1 MSIENQPMI
10 DEYKRTVVKALNEY
24 RARHLH
30 EINELKAKLD
40 VQRRIADIQS
50 AILNSVCQQRLP
62 HLMQQQRQ
70 QQQPEPPAFAPV
82 VHAILALATAMK
94 VAPAEVVRALA
105 VAGFAPAIGIA
116 IAMPHLL
123 SSAPVAPATPALP
136 AEAVAAAASA
146 AAAAVGK
153 KRVIV
158 VPPRVD
164 KRRRCAAR
172 PRLEARHSSGD
183 SSISRGSV
191 TADDDACAFTLLV
204 DAAVLEAKLEAEKT
218 MP

>member
-1 MSIENQPMI
+1 MMIE
-10 DEYKRTVVKALNEY
+10 EYKRSVVKALNEY

-30 EINELKAKLD
+30 EMNELKAKMDL
-40 VQRRIADIQS
+40 QRRIVDIQS

-62 HLMQQQRQ
+62 QL
-70 QQQPEPPAFAPV
+70 QQQPGPPAFAPV
-82 VHAILALATAMK
+82 VHAILALATAMQ
-94 VAPAEVVRALA
+94 VAPSEVVRALA
-105 VAGFAPAIGIA
+105 VTGFAPAIGIA

-123 SSAPVAPATPALP
+123 LSNHGAAPVAATATAPAAPALP

-146 AAAAVGK
+146 AAAAAVAGK

-158 VPPRVD
+158 VPPRAD

-172 PRLEARHSSGD
+172 PRLETRHSSGD
-183 SSISRGSV
+183 SSISRA
-191 TADDDACAFTLLV
+191 ADDDAYAFRLLV
-204 DAAVLEAKLEAEKT
+204 DTAVLEAKIEAEKT